1 MTYAPVPTPGLA
13 FVTKEQYA
21 IRKSVI
27 DLAAAAYANGM
38 EGLLT
43 EEIRN
48 ILEQA
53 DWGAPSEKT
62 NASDPGGYGLGPGSQ
77 YGGGNFKAPPNAG
90 SKPAGGGGY
99 VGPAGGNGLGPGPT
113 NGFNSGRGSGPGYEK
128 NQDPRGSLGSTAS
141 HNSGGQKSGSAGSG
155 AQGSGNSG
163 SKSSGSEPNQ
173 DPRGSLGSTASHN
186 PGSGS
191 SSSKSKTDTSGR
203 PKSDPKYS
211 GPQPILLDLDGNG
224 VKIDDLS
231 RSTKFVDAGGDGLK
245 HRTAWAGA
253 GDGVLFFDA
262 DGDGALSQKR
272 EYVFTE
278 WDPTANSDMEALRS
292 YFDTNGDGK
301 LTAADAA
308 FAQFRVLVT
317 NADGSTTTKTLA
329 QLGITE
335 INLTED
341 ATRIVL
347 PDGSVI
353 EGQTTFKK
361 SDGSTGTVAS
371 TSLVAEADGHRVTRL
386 ESTDAGGNK
395 VTTQTAYDAGGQILY
410 VIKSVASPSG
420 ATITNYYDDDGDG
433 VTDRIQSI
441 DTVTNANGSK
451 TETIVNKI
459 GAVAATAVLDS
470 RVVTT
475 RSVDGK
481 SVVIERDSNGGGW
494 FNQRE
499 VQTINADGSRTNTI
513 SDLGQNGT
521 VIRSVAETIS
531 ADGKTRTT
539 AVNEDGTGGADTTT
553 AHQITVN
560 GDLSRTEVVSVT
572 NQNGT
577 LRSRETTAVSADGKV
592 KTISSDL
599 DGDGLIDAS
608 EANVIA
614 VTAGATSSTITVKN
628 RDLSL
633 RSNEVHSQSADT
645 LTKTIQRD
653 VDGDGDNDTVTVDQ
667 TVINADGSRVN
678 TITVTNVDGSVRDKT
693 KVTLGADKVTSETW
707 VDLNEDGIFQAT
719 DLVKSVVVA
728 PATQVRTA
736 TEWDR
741 NADGSVKAST
751 VTTTSASGLDISTVS
766 DLDGDGDT
774 DRIVTDVTTI
784 SSGVAT
790 QTITVRNQDNSLRS
804 SAQSVT
810 SADGLTVTTDRDID
824 GNGTN
829 DNRTVDQRVQNLDGS
844 VTRTVS
850 SYAGNGTVLTGRTV
864 TQESADRRTVTVT
877 TDANGDGATDEVTI
891 SVEALDGARTATTT
905 TYHPGGTV
913 KSVSQTAVSANG
925 LTSTTQQDVNGDG
938 LTDLTVLQSVVLNPD
953 GSRTTSVTTKNGD
966 GSVRAVKVTQVSDDK
981 LQTTVQTD
989 ADGNGSFERTSQAT
1003 SVLNANGSIT
1013 TTTAG
1018 RAQNNG
1024 LLGQTERTD
1033 SDDRLVSTT
1042 KSDRDGNGSY
1052 DFTATDTTVL
1062 QNNGGTVRTIE
1073 VRDAANVLRSKVT
1086 TTTSDDGRYVTTQSD
1101 VNGDGANDVTTARS
1115 VADNGTVTIE
1125 RWDRTAGGVL
1135 QSYTVT
1141 AVSDDGLQT
1150 ITQTDQDGNGI
1161 AERRVEDTT
1170 VLNANGSSLRTIVQ
1184 KGQDGSTFG
1193 TTTQLVSDDGLSSTR
1208 TEDRNHDGTADL
1220 TVTAAR
1226 SLSSAGV
1233 WTETE
1238 TRTSAN
1244 GSLLGSSTRVTSAD
1258 KRTVTDTIDLDG
1270 NGIAD
1275 RTIQTVQANDGFVTT
1290 TSTLLSAGGAAEAT
1304 KTVTIS
1310 GDGLRKTSTTD
1321 RNADGRA
1328 ELVRTETTSLDQ
1340 NGTVRVYSEVMDHRN
1355 VLQARSN
1362 FITSDDG
1369 LRTESQ
1375 LDLNGDWLY
1384 DRRTEDITSFLANGD
1399 ISRSQ
1404 KTFDEN
1410 GRLLSSVQAV
1420 ESGNGLQSTSLFDYN
1435 GDGSADLARA
1445 RTEAADGSWTAT
1457 EKFYFSGALPSWS
1470 ATESG
1475 SADGRTIT
1483 TGYDL
1488 NGDGRLDLQTIAV
1501 TDLNRDLTVRW
1512 QDYSAVGKLETE
1524 ITEYTSANGML
1535 SSYSFLIDGFKATN
1549 FTRAT
1554 VVSFG
1559 ADGSR
1564 TQTFSETY
1572 GYNRLSWRDVT
1583 VTAADGLSSTTTY
1596 DADGNGAIDATT
1608 LWMRTLNADGS
1619 QRVTENSTYADGS
1632 LRSKFVTD
1640 TSADGRLVTTFS
1652 DYDGNGLADKTA
1664 TSQTLADGSRVL
1676 TETSHA
1682 AGGLLTQKFVTT
1694 TTADGLYTEIRRGS
1708 VIQTIQRSALD
1719 NGTYTWNNGVTPAVG
1734 QTNWV
1739 VSHQIDALGIETW
1752 TGTYLTKVV
1761 SGATTIDQTQ
1771 TYTTRLDA
1779 AAKDRVFAEADRL
1792 VDTIL
1797 DRDIDITEYETLIFY
1812 VKDGQLDR
1820 ALFASNLLATA
1831 EFSTRYGTL
1840 SHAEFM
1846 TQIYLNSFG
1855 RVPSLS
1861 ELDTGIRALAANTLT
1876 RAQIA
1881 MDLAESA
1888 EHRVAGNGHMAT
1900 NNFDVIINPAQF
1912 ERSLDKVY
1920 IRTIVTALFDVAYD
1934 RDPTAQELDY
1944 YSQFLLK
1951 GTQRP
1956 DDVATMLM
1964 GAGGAIEGVSSKGLV
1979 GLTGAAL
1986 VNQAFLN
1993 ALGRFPNAEEL
2004 TIWTDNLTALRVTA
2018 AEFVTALAQSVEDRI
2033 AGNAHIAYAAPTV
2046 TILNGDAGANTL
2058 TGTAGQDQLSGL
2070 DGNDT
2075 LIGGDGSD
2083 RLIGGK
2089 GVDLLWGGAAGV
2101 APATNGNDIYVWAK
2115 GDGNDEIREWG
2126 QSFGESDILI
2136 LSDVASTDVVLTQSK
2151 AVGADLIIRIVSTGE
2166 QITIDERYQDGTKS
2180 YGIEEIRFADGV
2192 VWTLNDILSRAIYNG
2207 TAGNDALTGS
2217 GYADNILGLDGND
2230 TLIGGDG
2237 ADRLTGG
2244 KGVDLLWGGA
2254 SGVPAATNGND
2265 TYVWAKG
2272 DGNDEI
2278 RDWGQSQ
2285 SEVDTLIL
2293 SDVASTD
2300 VVLTQSKAAG
2310 ADLIIRIVST
2320 GEQITIDERFQDWS
2334 KSYGIEEIRFADGV
2348 VWSLA
2353 EILARA
2359 TYEGTAGNDS
2369 LTGSGYADNILGL
2382 DGNDTLIGGDGAD
2395 RLTGGKG
2402 ADLLWGGA
2410 AGVPAAT
2417 NGNDI
2422 YVWAKGD
2429 GNDEIREWGQ
2439 SFGESDILILSDVAS
2454 TDVVLTQSKAV
2465 GADLIIRI
2473 VSTGEQITIDE
2484 RYQDGTKNYGIDEI
2498 RFADGVVW
2506 TLGDLLSRT
2515 AYNGTAGNDALTGS
2529 GYADNIFGL
2538 SGNDTLVGAAGD
2550 DVLTGGAGVDSLD
2563 GGLGSDRYVW
2573 ATGDGNDILVD
2584 TSAVWSEVDMLDLT
2598 NVASGGA
2605 TLSKSGTN
2613 LLVTVGTTGEVITLQ
2628 NRLAAANVANGIDQ
2642 IRFANG
2648 VTTSLLY
2655 SSVSTIVVNG
2665 TGAAEA
2671 LTGWNYL
2678 DSIVGGAGN
2687 DTITSLDGYDTLE
2700 GGTGAD
2706 SLVGGNGADVYV
2718 WRTGDGN
2725 DTISDAGA
2733 LLWETDR
2740 LLLANVN
2747 PGQVALT
2754 RVHGTT
2760 DMLINV
2766 TSAVGTETIRVNGR
2780 FSSPTQGIG
2789 IEVIEFADGTIWTLE
2804 DIFAATTVSLGNG
2817 AGNDNVQGTSVSD
2830 NLYGLAGNDTLA
2842 GWQSDDLLVGGL
2854 GADSLEGETGNDTY
2868 RWSRGDGNDTIN
2880 DVGSSTS
2887 ETDVLVFTDVTST
2900 EVQLSRALG
2909 SANLTITI
2917 PGPTGS
2923 EVITVVNRYT
2933 VAGAGIEAIRFADG
2947 VTWSFLDIQAK
2958 TRLIGTSAA
2967 DSVTGSNLNDNV
2979 FGFDGNDTLGG
2990 GLGDDTFTGGLGT
3003 DSLDGGVGND
3013 TYVWTLGDGQDTI
3026 NDTSASLTEID
3037 VLRLVGVLPGDVVL
3051 KRRTATLP
3059 HMNVNVQTPSGQQ
3072 TIVVFNQLLDP
3083 TKRFGVEAIVFDDGT
3098 IWSLTD
3104 IMAKLTGQSTSG
3116 NDSLLG
3122 TGFDDRIFGGTG
3134 NDTID
3139 GASGDD
3145 SLNGQDGADLLIGGA
3160 GADIVSYYGAPA
3172 GVTVDLALT
3181 TAQTGA
3187 VGSWETGDV
3196 LQTIENLEGTLYA
3209 DQLMGNNGANR
3220 IQGREGNDQIWG
3232 RDGFDQIFGGSG
3244 SDTIY
3249 GGNDAD
3255 QISGDHNS
3263 DVLYGDAGADT
3274 IDGGSWNDLIYGG
3287 SEDDLINPGI
3297 GNDTISGDGG
3307 ADIIRFT
3314 DADFGTDIINGFE
3327 DGIDHLSFGLAVAD
3341 AISDFTVTGNGTATV
3356 VLTLG
3361 SNSVTVNGTGPI
3373 TLTTD
3378 DFLFY

>member
-1 MTYAPVPTPGLA
+1 MAGGVAFKNDQLGRISSGPFDIDVPRYGDYCGPGWTDGIVGGETFTSPGVDDLDAACRLHDMAYGIADNVAEADPYRAEQIRNEADQALAEAAGQELKEALGAVGGLPNFGGIASNFDGFWGSTYAMGVVAAFHIKAAIGVTAPPTPTTTPTLRDYLARKASLEAELAKPESAHGPLREQLDGLRNPLDPSNPSYGPA
-13 FVTKEQYA
+13 PGQITPGKLTPSGEKVMKEVDTPA
-21 IRKSVI
+21 GK
-27 DLAAAAYANGM
+27 
-38 EGLLT
+38 
-43 EEIRN
+43 
-48 ILEQA
+48 
-53 DWGAPSEKT
+53 KT
-62 NASDPGGYGLGPGSQ
+62 VWDGSHYNGPGADPKP
-77 YGGGNFKAPPNAG
+77 GN
-90 SKPAGGGGY
+90 GGGY
-99 VGPAGGNGLGPGPT
+99 VGPAGGNGLGPGPA
-113 NGFNSGRGSGPGYEK
+113 NGFNSGKGSNPGYDK
-128 NQDPRGSLGSTAS
+128 NQDPRGSQGSTAS
-141 HNSGGQKSGSAGSG
+141 HNPGSGSS
-155 AQGSGNSG
+155 STKSKTDP
-163 SKSSGSEPNQ
+163 KSSGSEPNQ

-191 SSSKSKTDTSGR
+191 SSTKSKTDPSGR

-224 VKIDDLS
+224 VKVDDLS
-231 RSTKFVDAGGDGLK
+231 RSTVFVDAGGDGLK

-262 DGDGALSQKR
+262 DGDGVLSQKR

-278 WDPTANSDMEALRS
+278 WDPTANSDMEALRA

-317 NADGSTTTKTLA
+317 NADGSKVVKTLA

-353 EGQTTFKK
+353 EGQATYRK

-371 TSLVAEADGHRVTRL
+371 TMLAAEAEGHRVTRV
-386 ESTDAGGNK
+386 ETTDAGGNK
-395 VTTQTAYDAGGQILY
+395 VTTQTVYDAAGKILS
-410 VIKSVASPSG
+410 VIRTVASPSG
-420 ATITNYYDDDGDG
+420 GTITNQYDDDGDG
-433 VTDRIQSI
+433 VVDRIQTI

-451 TETIVNKI
+451 TETIVNRI
-459 GAVAATAVLDS
+459 GAVVATAVLED
-470 RVVTT
+470 RLVTT
-475 RSVDGK
+475 RSADGK
-481 SVVIERDSNGGGW
+481 SVVIERDTNGGGW

-499 VQTINADGSRTNTI
+499 VQLINADGSRTNTI

-531 ADGKTRTT
+531 ADGKTRST
-539 AVNEDGTGGADTTT
+539 AVNEDGLGGADRTS

-560 GDLSRTEVVSVT
+560 ADLSRTEVVSVT
-572 NQNGT
+572 NQNGS
-577 LRSRETTAVSADGKV
+577 LRSQETTVVSADGKS

-599 DGDGLIDAS
+599 DGDGLVDGT
-608 EANVIA
+608 EANLIA
-614 VTAGATSSTITVKN
+614 VTSGATSSTITVRN

-633 RSNEVHSQSADT
+633 RSNEVHSQSADA

-653 VDGDGDNDTVTVDQ
+653 VDGDGDNDTTTVDQ
-667 TVINADGSRVN
+667 TVISADGSRVN
-678 TITVTNVDGSVRDKT
+678 TITLTNVDGSVRDKT

-707 VDLNEDGIFQAT
+707 VDLNEDGTFQAT
-719 DLVKSVVVA
+719 DLVKSVAVA

-751 VTTTSASGLDISTVS
+751 VTTTSASGLDIAVVS
-766 DLDGDGDT
+766 DLDGDGDA
-774 DRIVTDVTTI
+774 DRVVTDVTTV

-790 QTITVRNQDNSLRS
+790 QTITVRNQDNSLRTS
-804 SAQSVT
+804 LQSVT

-824 GNGTN
+824 GNGTT
-829 DNRTVDQRVQNLDGS
+829 DSRTIDQRVQNADGS
-844 VTRTVS
+844 ATRTVS
-850 SYAGNGTVLTGRTV
+850 SYAGNGTVLTGRAV

-877 TDANGDGATDEVTI
+877 TDANGDGATDEVTT
-891 SVEALDGARTATTT
+891 SVEALDGARTTTTT
-905 TYHPGGTV
+905 TYHPGGGV
-913 KSVSQTAVSANG
+913 KGVSQTAVSANG
-925 LTSTTQQDVNGDG
+925 LTSTTQLDVNGDG
-938 LTDLTVLQSVVLNPD
+938 LTDLTTLQSVVLNPD

-966 GSVRAVKVTQVSDDK
+966 GSVRAVKVTQVSDDR

-989 ADGNGSFERTSQAT
+989 ADANGSHERTNQAT
-1003 SVLNANGSIT
+1003 SVLNANGSVT
-1013 TTTAG
+1013 TTTAV
-1018 RAQNNG
+1018 RAENNG
-1024 LLGQTERTD
+1024 LLGRTERTD
-1033 SDDRLVSTT
+1033 SDDRLVTTT

-1062 QNNGGTVRTIE
+1062 QNNGGTVRTVE
-1073 VRDAANVLRSKVT
+1073 VRDGANVLRSKVT
-1086 TTTSDDGRYVTTQSD
+1086 TTSSDDGRYVTTQSD
-1101 VNGDGANDVTTARS
+1101 VNGDGVADVTTALS
-1115 VADNGTVTIE
+1115 VGDNGTVTTE
-1125 RWDRTAGGVL
+1125 RWDRTSGGVL
-1135 QSYTVT
+1135 QSYSVT
-1141 AVSDDGLQT
+1141 AVSDDGLQS
-1150 ITQTDQDGNGI
+1150 ITQNDQDGNGV
-1161 AERRVEDTT
+1161 AERRVEETT
-1170 VLNANGSSLRTIVQ
+1170 VHNANGSSLRTVVQ
-1184 KGQDGSTFG
+1184 KAQDGSIFG
-1193 TTTQLVSDDGLSSTR
+1193 TTTLLVSDDGLASTR

-1226 SLSSAGV
+1226 SVSSAGV

-1238 TRTSAN
+1238 LRTSAN
-1244 GSLLGSSTRVTSAD
+1244 GALVGSATRVTSSD
-1258 KRTVTDTIDLDG
+1258 KRAVTETVDLDG

-1275 RTIQTVQANDGFVTT
+1275 RTVQTVQANDGFVTT
-1290 TSTLLSAGGAAEAT
+1290 TSTLLSSGGAAEAT
-1304 KTVTIS
+1304 TTVTLS
-1310 GDGLRKTSTTD
+1310 GDGLRRTSATD
-1321 RNADGRA
+1321 RTADGRA
-1328 ELVRTETTSLDQ
+1328 DLVRAETTFLDQ
-1340 NGTVRVYSEVMDHRN
+1340 NGTTRIYTEVMDHRN

-1362 FITSDDG
+1362 VATSDDG

-1399 ISRSQ
+1399 TSRSQ

-1420 ESGNGLQSTSLFDYN
+1420 QSGNGLQSSILSDYN
-1435 GDGSADLARA
+1435 GDGSAE
-1445 RTEAADGSWTAT
+1445 RTWTRIEAADGSWTAN
-1457 EKFYFSGALPSWS
+1457 EKYFLSGALPSWS
-1470 ATESG
+1470 ASETG

-1488 NGDGRLDLQTIAV
+1488 NGDGRLDLQTVAV

-1512 QDYSAVGKLETE
+1512 QDYSTVGKLETE
-1524 ITEYTSANGML
+1524 ITEHTSSNGML
-1535 SSYSFLIDGFKATN
+1535 SSYSFLIDGAKATN

-1564 TQTFSETY
+1564 VETFSETY

-1583 VTAADGLSSTTTY
+1583 VTAADGLSSTSTF
-1596 DADGNGAIDATT
+1596 DADGNGVVDATR
-1608 LWMRTLNADGS
+1608 LRLRTLNPDGS
-1619 QRVTENSTYADGS
+1619 QRETESAIYADGS
-1632 LRSKFVTD
+1632 LQSKFVTD
-1640 TSADGRLVTTFS
+1640 TSADGRLTTTFS
-1652 DYDGNGLADKTA
+1652 DYDGNGLADKSL
-1664 TSQTLADGSRVL
+1664 TSQILADGSRVL
-1676 TETSHA
+1676 CETSHA
-1682 AGGLLTQKFVTT
+1682 AGGLLTQRFITT
-1694 TTADGLYTEIRRGS
+1694 TTADGLYTEIRRGG

-1719 NGTYTWNNGVTPAVG
+1719 NGSYSWNNGVTPAVG

-1752 TGTYLTKVV
+1752 TGTYLTRVV
-1761 SGATTIDQTQ
+1761 SGATTVDQTQ
-1771 TYTTRLDA
+1771 TYSTRLDA
-1779 AAKDRVFAEADRL
+1779 SAKARVFAEAERL
-1792 VDTIL
+1792 LDTVL

-1820 ALFASNLLATA
+1820 ALFAANLLTTA

-1840 SHAEFM
+1840 SHAEFI
-1846 TQIYLNSFG
+1846 TQIFLNSFG

-1900 NNFDVIINPAQF
+1900 NNFDVIMNPAQF

-1920 IRTIVTALFDVAYD
+1920 VRTIVTALFDVAYD
-1934 RDPTAQELDY
+1934 RDPTAQELDH

-1956 DDVATMLM
+1956 DDVAAMLM
-1964 GAGGAIEGVSSKGLV
+1964 GAGGAIQGVSSKGLA

-1993 ALGRFPNAEEL
+1993 ALGRYPNAEEL
-2004 TIWTDNLTALRVTA
+2004 VIWTDNLTAMRVTA
-2018 AEFVTALAQSVEDRI
+2018 AEFVTALAQSVEDKI
-2033 AGNAHIAYAAPTV
+2033 AGNAHINYAPPAV

-2058 TGTAGQDQLSGL
+2058 TGTTGQDLLSGL
-2070 DGNDT
+2070 DGADT
-2075 LIGGDGSD
+2075 LIGGDGAD
-2083 RLIGGK
+2083 RLTGGK
-2089 GVDLLWGGAAGV
+2089 GADLLWGGAAGV
-2101 APATNGNDIYVWAK
+2101 AVATNGNDIYVWSK
-2115 GDGNDEIREWG
+2115 GDGNDEIRDWG
-2126 QSFGESDILI
+2126 QSAAEIDILI
-2136 LSDVASTDVVLTQSK
+2136 LSDVTSSDVALTQ
-2151 AVGADLIIRIVSTGE
+2151 VRGVNNADLIIRILSTGE
-2166 QITIDERYQDGTKS
+2166 QITIDERFQDGTKS

-2192 VWTLNDILSRAIYNG
+2192 VWTLADMLGRTNYTG

-2217 GYADNILGLDGND
+2217 GYADNILGLDGTD

-2244 KGVDLLWGGA
+2244 KGADLLWGGA
-2254 SGVPAATNGND
+2254 SGVAVATNGND
-2265 TYVWAKG
+2265 SYVWAKG

-2278 RDWGQSQ
+2278 RDWGQSTA
-2285 SEVDTLIL
+2285 EVDRLIL

-2300 VVLTQSKAAG
+2300 VAITQSKAAG
-2310 ADLIIRIVST
+2310 ADLIIRVVST
-2320 GEQITIDERFQDWS
+2320 GEQIIIDERFQDAT

-2348 VWSLA
+2348 AWSLA
-2353 EILARA
+2353 DIMARA
-2359 TYEGTAGNDS
+2359 TYDGTAGNDA

-2410 AGVPAAT
+2410 NTGAPAT

-2422 YVWAKGD
+2422 YVWTKGD
-2429 GNDEIREWGQ
+2429 GNDEIRDWAHSYVEV
-2439 SFGESDILILSDVAS
+2439 DALILSDVGS
-2454 TDVVLTQSKAV
+2454 TDVALSQSKVA
-2465 GADLIIRI
+2465 GADLIVRI
-2473 VSTGEQITIDE
+2473 LSTGEQITIDE
-2484 RYQDGTKNYGIDEI
+2484 RFQDGTKSYGIEEI

-2506 TLGDLLSRT
+2506 TLADLFART

-2529 GYADNIFGL
+2529 GYADNLFGL
-2538 SGNDTLVGAAGD
+2538 SGNDTLTGGAGD
-2550 DVLTGGAGVDSLD
+2550 DVLTGGAGGDSLD
-2563 GGLGSDRYVW
+2563 GGLGSDRYQW

-2613 LLVTVGTTGEVITLQ
+2613 LLVTVAATGEVITLQ

-2655 SSVSTIVVNG
+2655 SSVSTITVTG
-2665 TGAAEA
+2665 SGAAEV
-2671 LTGWNYL
+2671 LTGWTYL

-2687 DTITSLDGYDTLE
+2687 DTINSLEGYDTLE

-2706 SLVGGNGADVYV
+2706 SLAGGNGMDVYV
-2718 WRTGDGN
+2718 WRAGDGN
-2725 DTISDAGA
+2725 DTISDAGT
-2733 LLWETDR
+2733 LRWETDR
-2740 LLLANVN
+2740 LMLANVT

-2754 RVHGTT
+2754 RVHGTA

-2766 TSAVGTETIRVNGR
+2766 TSAFGTETIRVNGQF
-2780 FSSPTQGIG
+2780 FSTTQGVG
-2789 IEVIEFADGTIWTLE
+2789 IEVIEFADGTVWTIE
-2804 DIFAATTVSLGNG
+2804 DILAAATVSLGT
-2817 AGNDNVQGTSVSD
+2817 GNDNVQGTSVSD

-2842 GWQSDDLLVGGL
+2842 GGQSDDLLVGGL
-2854 GADSLEGETGNDTY
+2854 GADSLEGEIGNDTY

-2880 DVGSSTS
+2880 DIGTSTT
-2887 ETDVLVFTDVTST
+2887 ETDVLVFTDVTSSG
-2900 EVQLSRALG
+2900 VQLSRAIG

-2917 PGPTGS
+2917 PGPGGN

-2947 VTWSFLDIQAK
+2947 VTWSFLDIQAR
-2958 TRLIGTSAA
+2958 TRLTGTGAA
-2967 DSVTGSNLNDNV
+2967 DSVSGSNLNDNV

-2990 GLGDDTFTGGLGT
+2990 ILGDDTFTGGLGT
-3003 DSLDGGVGND
+3003 DSLDGGVGSD
-3013 TYVWTLGDGQDTI
+3013 TYVWMLGDGSDTI
-3026 NDTSASLTEID
+3026 NDTSQSLTEVD

-3059 HMNVNVQTPSGQQ
+3059 HMNVNVQTPTGQQ
-3072 TIVVFNQLLDP
+3072 TVVVFNQLLDP
-3083 TKRFGVEAIVFDDGT
+3083 TKRFGIEAIVFDDGT

-3104 IMAKLTGQSTSG
+3104 IMARLTGQSTSG

-3122 TGFDDRIFGGTG
+3122 TGFDDRIFGGSG

-3145 SLNGQDGADLLIGGA
+3145 SLIGQDGADLLIGGS
-3160 GADIVSYYGAPA
+3160 GADIVSYYGATA
-3172 GVTVDLALT
+3172 G
-3181 TAQTGA
+3181 
-3187 VGSWETGDV
+3187 GD
-3196 LQTIENLEGTLYA
+3196 GRSGP
-3209 DQLMGNNGANR
+3209 DDRANR
-3220 IQGREGNDQIWG
+3220 RRRQLGNRRYPSDHREPRRHFLCRPAQG
-3232 RDGFDQIFGGSG
+3232 
-3244 SDTIY
+3244 
-3249 GGNDAD
+3249 
-3255 QISGDHNS
+3255 
-3263 DVLYGDAGADT
+3263 
-3274 IDGGSWNDLIYGG
+3274 
-3287 SEDDLINPGI
+3287 
-3297 GNDTISGDGG
+3297 
-3307 ADIIRFT
+3307 
-3314 DADFGTDIINGFE
+3314 
-3327 DGIDHLSFGLAVAD
+3327 
-3341 AISDFTVTGNGTATV
+3341 
-3356 VLTLG
+3356 
-3361 SNSVTVNGTGPI
+3361 
-3373 TLTTD
+3373 
-3378 DFLFY
+3378 